1 MYYSFVKQ
9 KATKIVLAGL
19 GVAITSLTVFVLMAF
34 SSQVAFSQVTI
45 PSGSTLT
52 TDGEVYAPGELSPNQ
67 EQEVE
72 NLIASGEE
80 SGVVGTNLFVQIE
93 DEIVVVPMDE
103 IEGKEKEEIVEI
115 FKSRAVEALKRNF
128 EKNPEQASKGL
139 QIALANQ
146 QQAIDEVASKGE
158 KAAEK
163 AVKAAEK
170 GSNNGGKGKGK
181 GKGNGGGKGKKNR

>member
-19 GVAITSLTVFVLMAF
+19 GVAIISLTAFVLMAF

-146 QQAIDEVASKGE
+146 KQAIDEVASKGE

-181 GKGNGGGKGKKNR
+181 GKGNGGGKGKK

>member
-163 AVKAAEK
+163 AEKAAEK
-170 GSNNGGKGKGK
+170 GSNNGGKG
-181 GKGNGGGKGKKNR
+181 NGGGKGKKNR